1 MAVTRLAGGLSPG
14 AGGDP
19 RTFPQIWNATA
30 DVIDDL
36 GVGFR
41 LVGTRYY
48 TANGTF
54 DKADPFDD
62 GNPSGVVVRAVR
74 VRVQAGGGGSGSSR
88 ATTSTQGSASSG
100 GAGGGYAES
109 FILASALTASV
120 DVVVGAGGA
129 GGAAPDTAG
138 SNGGA
143 SSFGSGEAF
152 EVSAVGGAGGDSSIA
167 RATPTVPASPS
178 TGGAGGVGD
187 LIIRGAGSSAPIVMG
202 PEGVSSGGGRS
213 FLSPG
218 RDTPRFTSGSAGAV
232 GELFGGGA
240 RGSINCNNQGSARNG
255 SAGAAGIVIVEVFA

>member
-1 MAVTRLAGGLSPG
+1 MAITRLSGGLTPADG
-14 AGGDP
+14 ADP
-19 RTFPQIWNATA
+19 RTFPAIWNDAV
-30 DVIDDL
+30 DEL
-36 GVGFR
+36 EVGFR
-41 LVGTRYY
+41 LVGTRYF

-54 DKADPFDD
+54 AKADPFDD

-74 VRVQAGGGGSGSSR
+74 VKVQAGGGGSGSSR
-88 ATTSTQGSASSG
+88 ATTSTQGSASGG

-138 SNGGA
+138 SDGGA

-152 EVSAVGGAGGDSSIA
+152 EVSAVGGAGGGFSIA
-167 RATPTVPASPS
+167 RATPTLPQSPAL
-178 TGGAGGVGD
+178 GGADGVGD
-187 LIIRGAGSSAPIVMG
+187 LVIRGAQGSAPIVFG
-202 PEGVSSGGGRS
+202 TEGMHSQGGKA

-218 RDTPRFTSGSAGAV
+218 RDAFRTTSGTGGLV

-240 RGSINCNNQGSARNG
+240 RGSINVNNQATARNG
-255 SAGAAGIVIVEVFA
+255 AAGAAGIVIVEVYA